1 MTVNAASLTNPRKR
15 LHCICNSIEAS
26 VMSMLLAMSG
36 FIKSWFY
43 FALAVGYNFTTPVT
57 TGAVPAKKAH
67 AERPGP
73 VDC

>member
-1 MTVNAASLTNPRKR
+1 
-15 LHCICNSIEAS
+15 
-26 VMSMLLAMSG
+26 MSMLLAMSG

-57 TGAVPAKKAH
+57 TGAAPAKKAH
-67 AERPGP
+67 PERPGP